1 MQRQVHAST
10 RPWDRLLC
18 FVLVQAETSC
28 VSRRLLDRSGYT
40 ITSTIALHHEH
51 AAMIISLGRSVRCGA
66 NLERC
71 SRLRN
76 IRRSRLV
83 LPRLFRHGVELSL
96 KLSCTR
102 NGLVLDEIHP
112 IPLHEQHDQTGVANN
127 VIYDTAPSS
136 RNSAR
141 IGQAMLSWLR
151 VHGVGLS
158 LK

>member
-1 MQRQVHAST
+1 MICSQSSGLFVSWRRSCAYDIPTGMQRQVHAST
-10 RPWDRLLC
+10 RPWDRLLS
-18 FVLVQAETSC
+18 FVLLQAETSC

-112 IPLHEQHDQTGVANN
+112 IPLHKQHDLWPT
-127 VIYDTAPSS
+127 S
-136 RNSAR
+136 RSR
-141 IGQAMLSWLR
+141 RTRG
-151 VHGVGLS
+151 G
-158 LK
+158 